1 MTAINRNTGEIIQE
15 DGAISA
21 ELVTGLQ
28 NIYTLLSTPLGSRVY
43 NRAWGSN
50 LPNLLDLPIND
61 TTQLLVSSQ
70 IAIDIEKNLYDFLV
84 ESVSVD
90 LSEAVGGTMNITINL
105 FFVPENRFVT
115 LAGVKLRN
123 G

>member
-50 LPNLLDLPIND
+50 LPNLLDLPINN

-115 LAGVKLRN
+115 LSGVKLRN

>member
-1 MTAINRNTGEIIQE
+1 MTAIHRSTGDIIQE

-90 LSEAVGGTMNITINL
+90 LSEAVSGTMNITINL

>member
-28 NIYTLLSTPLGSRVY
+28 NIYALLSTPLGSRVY

-50 LPNLLDLPIND
+50 LPNLLDLPINN

>member
-70 IAIDIEKNLYDFLV
+70 VAIDIEKNLYDFLV

>member
-70 IAIDIEKNLYDFLV
+70 VAIDIEKNLYDFLV

-90 LSEAVGGTMNITINL
+90 LSEAVGGTMN
-105 FFVPENRFVT
+105 
-115 LAGVKLRN
+115 N

>member
-28 NIYTLLSTPLGSRVY
+28 NIYTLLSTLLGSRVY
-43 NRAWGSN
+43 NRSWGSN
-50 LPNLLDLPIND
+50 LPNLLDLPINN

-115 LAGVKLRN
+115 LSGVKLRN

>member
-1 MTAINRNTGEIIQE
+1 MAAISRTTGEIIQE
-15 DGAISA
+15 EGAISA
-21 ELVTGLQ
+21 ELLTGLQ
-28 NIYTLLSTPLGSRVY
+28 NIYTLLSTPLGTRVY

-61 TTQLLVSSQ
+61 TTQLSIASQVS
-70 IAIDIEKNLYDFLV
+70 IDIERNLYDFLV

-90 LSEAVGGTMNITINL
+90 LSEAVAGVMNININL

>member
-1 MTAINRNTGEIIQE
+1 
-15 DGAISA
+15 
-21 ELVTGLQ
+21 
-28 NIYTLLSTPLGSRVY
+28 
-43 NRAWGSN
+43 
-50 LPNLLDLPIND
+50 
-61 TTQLLVSSQ
+61 VSSQ
-70 IAIDIEKNLYDFLV
+70 VAIDIEKNLYDFLV

-90 LSEAVGGTMNITINL
+90 LSEAVSGTMNITINL

>member
-43 NRAWGSN
+43 NRSWGSN
-50 LPNLLDLPIND
+50 LPNLLDLPINN

>member
-28 NIYTLLSTPLGSRVY
+28 NIYALLSTPLGSRVY

-50 LPNLLDLPIND
+50 LPNLLDLPINN

-70 IAIDIEKNLYDFLV
+70 VAIDIEKNLYDFLV